1 MNEKQFIEMCIMN
14 IEQMKRTNRI
24 EKDKYNAVADEKYS
38 MLMQFEKDFIHRQ
51 AQIDPP
57 HNAPVKPQEVKENE
71 SR

>member
-1 MNEKQFIEMCIMN
+1 MNEKQFVEMCIAN

-38 MLMQFEKDFIHRQ
+38 MLMQFEKDFRHRL

-57 HNAPVKPQEVKENE
+57 LNAPVKPQEVKEDE